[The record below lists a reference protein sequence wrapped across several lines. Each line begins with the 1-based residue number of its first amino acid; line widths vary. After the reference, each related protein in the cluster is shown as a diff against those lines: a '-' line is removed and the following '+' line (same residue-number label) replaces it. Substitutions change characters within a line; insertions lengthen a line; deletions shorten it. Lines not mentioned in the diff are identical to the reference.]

1 MPNVSKCQTLGK
13 FDYSIDRGKLLM
25 PHCKRAQAIDDIDRD
40 FSLLFFSGE
49 SVLSTPKSR
58 SFELPGDR
66 LQYAPDRP
74 ADMQHVKLA
83 LTLDFDQE
91 TISGTVYTTFS
102 VLYEEVRTI
111 SFDAFEFQ
119 IEKVSLENG

>member
-25 PHCKRAQAIDDIDRD
+25 PHCKRAQAIDGIGHD
-40 FSLLFFSGE
+40 FSLLLSSGE
-49 SVLSTPKSR
+49 SVLPTPKSH

-74 ADMQHVKLA
+74 ADMQHVKLVI
-83 LTLDFDQE
+83 TLDFDQE
-91 TISGTVYTTFS
+91 TVNGTAYTTFS
-102 VLYEEVRTI
+102 
-111 SFDAFEFQ
+111 A
-119 IEKVSLENG
+119 